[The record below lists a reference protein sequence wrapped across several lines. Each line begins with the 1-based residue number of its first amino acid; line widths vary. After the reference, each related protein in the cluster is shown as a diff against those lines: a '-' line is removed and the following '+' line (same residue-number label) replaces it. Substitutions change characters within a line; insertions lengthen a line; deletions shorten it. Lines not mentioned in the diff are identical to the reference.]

1 MPVNVKIPIVTPS
14 CLKMKCVVSNTQNCP
29 SKNNGSCQIC
39 KQLMALCCYHSKVC
53 QEDKCPVQLCQNIK
67 QKQQFQQMMIILQKQ
82 QLQQQPSQM
91 PTSSQQRGQPAGS
104 LQQLVTAL
112 RSPQSTQ
119 EQQQRVLSILKSNPS
134 LMAAF
139 TKQQQQLQQQ
149 QVMQQQQQGNQIY
162 DNVGANVEIE
172 SSTPKSPLICRLCWT
187 PQSGEFILYCR
198 HLPFCHDCSLLFMK
212 HLDTLRK
219 KCPVCKH
226 SVKSPP
232 GSGYVDNDDSE
243 VSYESSEDDYED
255 NEEKSEMDKWKKLCQ
270 NIKQKLRR
278 QQQQL
283 QAGDSQQVPSRK
295 SLQQLLTVLRSPKST
310 QQNCRH
316 LPFCND
322 CSLTFIPER
331 KKCPICKNSVTSR
344 HRPFVTMVSTF
355 LKTKVTKKD
364 DSNEVISLNDSLLKI
379 SLV

>member
-29 SKNNGSCQIC
+29 SKNNGGCLIC
-39 KQLMALCCYHSKVC
+39 KQLMALCCYHEKLC
-53 QEDKCPVQLCQNIK
+53 QEDNCPVQFCQNIK
-67 QKQQFQQMMIILQKQ
+67 QRQQFQQMKII
-82 QLQQQPSQM
+82 LQQQPSQM

-119 EQQQRVLSILKSNPS
+119 QQQRVLSILKSNPS

-139 TKQQQQLQQQ
+139 TKQQQLQQQ

-255 NEEKSEMDKWKKLCQ
+255 NEEKSKMDKWKKLCQ

-278 QQQQL
+278 QQQQQHQQQL

-364 DSNEVISLNDSLLKI
+364 DSKEVISLNDSLLKI